1 MLVDDSPV
9 LESLAAILRQRHLV
23 MRVNGLAD
31 AAAYLEG
38 VEGRDVAAIIC
49 RHSAAATAFLEAS
62 ITLAPRSRRVV
73 VLPDNGDRAALE
85 NAVRRGLV
93 DFLLHE
99 PLDEVEV
106 RLAVGQLAKLM
117 QLEADNAVL
126 RQHVKA
132 QAFAP
137 SLGGGSQTYHAQMPA
152 LVGALLRDHALACLF
167 IDLSQLRSIE
177 REFGLALHGLVIQQV
192 GEILGRIR
200 SELLR
205 ADDLL
210 CASDDGDAL
219 MVFLAPGRSAREHTH
234 DALDGVTQRIDQAL
248 QAALTRELSVKIPDQ
263 RRIAVG
269 SAQVLYNPMVR
280 AERLV
285 SRLVTDARAAA
296 GFGRQ
301 RQLMADRAIMQEL
314 ILGGDGL
321 RQHYQPIVHLES
333 GDVFGYEAL
342 TRGPQGTRLESPAV
356 LFNVADELSLLY
368 ELDRACAHAAVRG
381 AGQLSPVHRVFINR
395 LPQAFHDPT
404 FLDDDIPLLLEETRL
419 SPANLV
425 FEITEQLAIANL
437 DAFRR
442 RLAAYTQQGFGI
454 AIDDV
459 GTKHSN
465 LEAVMA
471 LRPNFIKLSDVLTRG
486 AAKSVAKREMLKSL
500 LAIGQAIDAVVV
512 AEGIET
518 SADLVVLRS
527 LGVKYGQGYFL
538 AMPGEAF
545 PPLRDIAVS
554 TLREL
559 ARHPP
564 ADVLP
569 PVEYDE
575 ESGEFRTVM
584 TRAAAF
590 LDASRASPPTGDV
603 TSDFVDE
610 HFKTVPGPGVEGKPT
625 GTG

>member
-23 MRVNGLAD
+23 MRVTGLSD

-38 VEGRDVAAIIC
+38 GEGHDVAAIIC
-49 RHSAAATAFLEAS
+49 RHSAAAVSLLEAS

-73 VLPDNGDRAALE
+73 VLPENGDRASLE
-85 NAVRRGLV
+85 LAVRRGLV

-117 QLEADNAVL
+117 QLEQDNAVL

-137 SLGGGSQTYHAQMPA
+137 QLGGESQTYHAQMPS

-177 REFGLALHGLVIQQV
+177 REFGLALHGLVIHQV

-200 SELLR
+200 GELLR

-210 CASDDGDAL
+210 CSSDDGDAL
-219 MVFLAPGRSAREHTH
+219 LVFLAPGRSVREHS
-234 DALDGVTQRIDQAL
+234 ADGLEGVAQRIDMAL
-248 QAALTRELSVKIPDQ
+248 QAALSRELSVRIPDQ
-263 RRIAVG
+263 RRISVG

-285 SRLVTDARAAA
+285 SRLVVDARAAA
-296 GFGRQ
+296 DFGRQ
-301 RQLMADRAIMQEL
+301 RQLMADRAILQEL
-314 ILGGDGL
+314 ILSGTGL
-321 RQHYQPIVHLES
+321 RQVYQPIVHLES

-342 TRGPQGTRLESPAV
+342 TRGPAGTRLEPPSV
-356 LFNVADELSLLY
+356 LFAVADELSLLY

-381 AGQLSPVHRVFINR
+381 AAQLAPVHRIFINR

-404 FLDDDIPLLLEETRL
+404 FLDDDMPMLLEETRL

-437 DAFRR
+437 DTFRR
-442 RLAAYTQQGFGI
+442 RLAAYTQHGFGI

-500 LAIGQAIDAVVV
+500 MMIGQAIDAVVV

-538 AMPGEAF
+538 AQPGEAL
-545 PPLRDIAVS
+545 PPLREIAVA

-559 ARHPP
+559 SRHPP
-564 ADVLP
+564 AEVIP
-569 PVEYDE
+569 PTDYDE

-584 TRAAAF
+584 TRAASLEPGRPVTA
-590 LDASRASPPTGDV
+590 GDV
-603 TSDFVDE
+603 TGDFVDE
-610 HFKTVPGPGVEGKPT
+610 HFKTVPGSLEGKPT